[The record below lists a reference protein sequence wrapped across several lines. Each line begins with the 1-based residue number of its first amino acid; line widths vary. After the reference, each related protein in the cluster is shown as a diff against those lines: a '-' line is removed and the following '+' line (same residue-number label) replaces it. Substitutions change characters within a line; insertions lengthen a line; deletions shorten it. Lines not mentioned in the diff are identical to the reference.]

1 MNISQTN
8 QIKETINQII
18 EKIGF
23 DDFSVEA
30 NEESRRVSV
39 LISDA
44 KFFKDMLPYFVSDM
58 NYLVRLITK
67 KQDWEDIIIDVNN
80 YLKEREGL
88 ILELARAAARKSVAT
103 KEEISLPP
111 MNSYERRLVH
121 TELADRPDLKTESA
135 GEGKDRYVVI
145 KPL

>member
-1 MNISQTN
+1 MNTSQVN
-8 QIKETINQII
+8 QIKDIIDQII

-30 NEESRRVSV
+30 NEESRRISV

-44 KFFKDMLPYFVSDM
+44 KFFKDMLPSFVSNI
-58 NYLVRLITK
+58 NYLVRLITRK
-67 KQDWEDIIIDVNN
+67 KDWGDIIVDINN

-111 MNSYERRLVH
+111 MNSYERRLIH
-121 TELADRPDLKTESA
+121 TELAGRPDLKTESA
-135 GEGKDRYVVI
+135 GEGKNRYVVI

>member
-1 MNISQTN
+1 MNTSQTS
-8 QIKETINQII
+8 QIKETISQII

-39 LISDA
+39 LISDS
-44 KFFKDMLPYFVSDM
+44 KFFKDMLPYFVSDI

-67 KQDWEDIIIDVNN
+67 KQGWEDIIIDVNN

>member
-1 MNISQTN
+1 MNTSQVN
-8 QIKETINQII
+8 QIKDIIDQII

-30 NEESRRVSV
+30 NEESRRISV
-39 LISDA
+39 LISDV
-44 KFFKDMLPYFVSDM
+44 KFFKDMLPSFVSNI
-58 NYLVRLITK
+58 NYLVRLITRK
-67 KQDWEDIIIDVNN
+67 KDWGDIIVDINN

-111 MNSYERRLVH
+111 MNSYERRLIH
-121 TELADRPDLKTESA
+121 TELAGRPDLKTESA
-135 GEGKDRYVVI
+135 GEGKNRYVVI

>member
-1 MNISQTN
+1 MNTSQTN
-8 QIKETINQII
+8 QIKETISQII

-135 GEGKDRYVVI
+135 GEGKDRCVVI

>member
-1 MNISQTN
+1 MNTSQTS
-8 QIKETINQII
+8 QIKETISQII

-23 DDFSVEA
+23 EDFSVET

-44 KFFKDMLPYFVSDM
+44 KFFKDMLPDFVSDI

-67 KQDWEDIIIDVNN
+67 KQDWGDIIIDVNN

-135 GEGKDRYVVI
+135 GEGKERYVVI

>member
-1 MNISQTN
+1 MSISQTS
-8 QIKETINQII
+8 QIKETISQII

-88 ILELARAAARKSVAT
+88 ILELARAGARKAVAT

-111 MNSYERRLVH
+111 MNSYERRLIH
-121 TELADRPDLKTESA
+121 TELAGRPDLKTESA
-135 GEGKDRYVVI
+135 GEGKERYVVI